1 MIYKQLSFYF
11 LLTLQNHTVFFPE
24 FTLFASAQYS
34 IHCLHQF
41 HLWIKSI
48 QLFGNKKKCTALKS
62 CVLRT
67 WMLQILCRKNYTTY
81 LLSFFM
87 ILCFV
92 PCLLYS
98 SCPYSQAFLMCL
110 FSLSYCLTVRNHTD
124 CTVCMAFLGGR
135 LNCYTGEKA
144 QFEYAS
150 WRSNISSKVTERQ
163 MKEKEA
169 KTYYSCE

>member
-24 FTLFASAQYS
+24 FYLQVLSTLYTVYINS
-34 IHCLHQF
+34 IFESRAFSYLT
-41 HLWIKSI
+41 I
-48 QLFGNKKKCTALKS
+48 KKKCTALKS

-67 WMLQILCRKNYTTY
+67 WMLQILRRKNYTTY